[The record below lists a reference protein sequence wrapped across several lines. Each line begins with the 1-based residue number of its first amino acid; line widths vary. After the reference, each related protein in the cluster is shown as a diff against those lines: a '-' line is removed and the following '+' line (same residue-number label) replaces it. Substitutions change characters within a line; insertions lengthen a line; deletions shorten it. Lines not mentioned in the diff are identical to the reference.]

1 MKKLLLL
8 LMSIVMIFTLS
19 GCEDSEK
26 VISIYGVVNKSEI
39 KEMKYEYS
47 KDLNISKLAN
57 ALSFWSGANF
67 YLETSEPSENVLY
80 VNFLSNSDFVKGLS
94 NVESK
99 NFTFKDDNEFRL
111 FMLNS
116 LAYTIRKNIK
126 EYDIYFTA
134 NGKSIN
140 DYLSIDDID
149 FTKAYNTIE
158 NELVVY

>member
-19 GCEDSEK
+19 GCESSEK
-26 VISIYGVVNKSEI
+26 VISIYGVVSKSEI
-39 KEMKYEYS
+39 KEMKYEYD
-47 KDLNISKLAN
+47 KNLNISKLAN

-80 VNFLSNSDFVKGLS
+80 VNFLGNSDFVKGLG
-94 NVESK
+94 NVKSK
-99 NFTFKDDNEFRL
+99 NFTFKDDNELRL

-140 DYLSIDDID
+140 EYLSIDGVD

>member
-19 GCEDSEK
+19 GCESSEK
-26 VISIYGVVNKSEI
+26 VISIYGVVSKNEI
-39 KEMKYEYS
+39 KEMKYEYD
-47 KDLNISKLAN
+47 KNLNISKLAN

-67 YLETSEPSENVLY
+67 YLETSEASVNVLY
-80 VNFLSNSDFVKGLS
+80 VNFLGNSDFVKGLG
-94 NVESK
+94 NVKSK
-99 NFTFKDDNEFRL
+99 NFNFKDDNELRL

-140 DYLSIDDID
+140 EYLSIDDID

>member
-19 GCEDSEK
+19 GCESSEK
-26 VISIYGVVNKSEI
+26 VISIYGVVSKNEI
-39 KEMKYEYS
+39 KEMKYEYD
-47 KDLNISKLAN
+47 KNLNISKLVN

-67 YLETSEPSENVLY
+67 YLETSEPSDNVLY
-80 VNFLSNSDFVKGLS
+80 VNFLGNSDFVKGLG
-94 NVESK
+94 NVKSK
-99 NFTFKDDNEFRL
+99 NFTFKDDNELRL

-140 DYLSIDDID
+140 EYLSIDDID

>member
-19 GCEDSEK
+19 GCESSKK
-26 VISIYGVVNKSEI
+26 VISIYGVVSKSEI
-39 KEMKYEYS
+39 KEMKYEYD

-80 VNFLSNSDFVKGLS
+80 VNFLGNSDFVKGLS

-99 NFTFKDDNEFRL
+99 NFTFKDDNELRL

-140 DYLSIDDID
+140 DYLNIDDID

>member
-19 GCEDSEK
+19 GCESSEK
-26 VISIYGVVNKSEI
+26 VISIYGVVSKNEI
-39 KEMKYEYS
+39 KEMKYEYD
-47 KDLNISKLAN
+47 KNLNISKLAN
-57 ALSFWSGANF
+57 ALSFWSGVNF
-67 YLETSEPSENVLY
+67 YLETSEPSDNVLY
-80 VNFLSNSDFVKGLS
+80 VNFLGNSDFVKGLG
-94 NVESK
+94 NVKSK
-99 NFTFKDDNEFRL
+99 NFTFKDDDELRL

-140 DYLSIDDID
+140 EYLSIDDID

>member
-19 GCEDSEK
+19 GCESSKK
-26 VISIYGVVNKSEI
+26 VISIYGVVSKSEI
-39 KEMKYEYS
+39 KEMKYEYD

-57 ALSFWSGANF
+57 ALSFWSGASF

-80 VNFLSNSDFVKGLS
+80 VNFLGNSDFVKGLS

-99 NFTFKDDNEFRL
+99 NFTFKDDNELRL

-140 DYLSIDDID
+140 DFLNIDDID

>member
-19 GCEDSEK
+19 GCESSKK

-39 KEMKYEYS
+39 KEMKYEYD

-57 ALSFWSGANF
+57 ALSFWSGVNF

-80 VNFLSNSDFVKGLS
+80 VNFLGNSDFVKGLS

-99 NFTFKDDNEFRL
+99 NFTFKDDNELRL

-140 DYLSIDDID
+140 DYLNIDDID

>member
-19 GCEDSEK
+19 GCESSEK
-26 VISIYGVVNKSEI
+26 VISIYGVVSKNEI
-39 KEMKYEYS
+39 KEMKYEYD
-47 KDLNISKLAN
+47 KNLNISKLAN

-67 YLETSEPSENVLY
+67 YLETSEPSDNVLY
-80 VNFLSNSDFVKGLS
+80 VNFLGHSDFVKGLG
-94 NVESK
+94 NVKSK
-99 NFTFKDDNEFRL
+99 NFTFKDDNELRL

-140 DYLSIDDID
+140 EYLSIDDID

>member
-19 GCEDSEK
+19 GCESNEK
-26 VISIYGVVNKSEI
+26 VISIYGVVSKNEI
-39 KEMKYEYS
+39 KEMKYEYD
-47 KDLNISKLAN
+47 KNLNISKLAN

-80 VNFLSNSDFVKGLS
+80 VNFLGNSDFVKGLG
-94 NVESK
+94 NVKSK
-99 NFTFKDDNEFRL
+99 NFTFKDDNELRL

-116 LAYTIRKNIK
+116 LAYTIRKNFK

-140 DYLSIDDID
+140 EYLSIDDID

>member
-19 GCEDSEK
+19 GCESSKK

-39 KEMKYEYS
+39 KEMKYEYD

-57 ALSFWSGANF
+57 ALSFWSGTNF

-80 VNFLSNSDFVKGLS
+80 VNFLGNSDFVKGLS
-94 NVESK
+94 NVQSK
-99 NFTFKDDNEFRL
+99 NFTFKDDNELRL

-140 DYLSIDDID
+140 DYLNIDDID

>member
-19 GCEDSEK
+19 GCESSEK
-26 VISIYGVVNKSEI
+26 VISIYGVVSKSEI
-39 KEMKYEYS
+39 KEMKYEYD
-47 KDLNISKLAN
+47 KNLNISKLAN

-80 VNFLSNSDFVKGLS
+80 VNFLGNSDFVKGLS

-99 NFTFKDDNEFRL
+99 NFTFKDDNELRL

-140 DYLSIDDID
+140 EYLSIDDID